1 MTQPAALDPV
11 WNYKQFRVTASNA
24 NYRNEASLKAP
35 VIAVLRNGTI
45 LHIDYDRT
53 QDGEWLPVSL
63 VRGWIHTS
71 VVELIDVPQ
80 EATA

>member
-1 MTQPAALDPV
+1 MTQPSILDPI
-11 WNYKQFRVTASNA
+11 WNYKQFRVSATNA
-24 NYRNEASLKAP
+24 NYRSEASIKAP
-35 VIAVLRNGTI
+35 IIAVLRSGTI

-71 VVELIDVPQ
+71 VVELIDGRQ
-80 EATA
+80 EAT